1 MSYGNPD
8 FTNDADASGKRN
20 AIRFLIGDKNI
31 EKEQF
36 TDNEIDA
43 YLAVSDSIWRAAAD
57 LADII
62 IGDGERSRTVG
73 ITRVEYL
80 RKNAPA
86 WKARAKLNQ
95 APIVNQP
102 GEAFSAV

>member
-1 MSYGNPD
+1 MSYGTPD
-8 FTNDADASGKRN
+8 FGTTADDEGKRN

-31 EKEQF
+31 NKEQF
-36 TDNEIDA
+36 SDVEIDA
-43 YLAVSDSIWRAAAD
+43 YLSVSDTIWRCAAD

-80 RKNAPA
+80 RKNAPG

-95 APIVNQP
+95 APLISQT
-102 GEAFSAV
+102 GEGFSAV